1 MSCEEQGGSKGNS
14 QERLIQETK
23 EGVFY
28 LSGGTKGRTDE
39 DTVKFSCFVAETTR
53 VSRRPATRKGERGR
67 IGFVQRAVKI

>member
-1 MSCEEQGGSKGNS
+1 M
-14 QERLIQETK
+14 
-23 EGVFY
+23 
-28 LSGGTKGRTDE
+28 SGGTKGRTDE